1 MRHSILVLQ
10 HGGHQRA
17 VGPQLS
23 RVLTPPKLKYVSP
36 DALCKRD
43 VTEVWFVAFAFTIRV
58 STGCSY
64 PSARP
69 RHRRG
74 ATVRAH
80 QPHLFS
86 PFTRFFHDFPLRGRT
101 CVFWEAAAES
111 LRQNYGSPSVRCG
124 RPFLVPLPVTARACS
139 NREGAGLRWR
149 MLECRAC
156 ESVGHCPHV
165 VAAGGCRW
173 CLAAAWPFC
182 SAARFVP
189 NLAAVLLATAAAT
202 VGATRACGTRRL
214 GQRGMLV
221 TRQDQVRSLL
231 RQTRARPPDAASKAS
246 RPLWLASQR
255 RLSPAVSVRRLDCVT
270 ARSVARLNGRSSVSG
285 ALPKDDA
292 RHPRGAPKRKTLA
305 PLTGYCPRSRRCVH
319 PPAAV
324 NAAAAPSRLHL
335 GTVDCAEMGASP
347 RAAPQR
353 RT

>member
-111 LRQNYGSPSVRCG
+111 LRQNYGSPSVRCE
-124 RPFLVPLPVTARACS
+124 RPFLVPCVRVGRALP
-139 NREGAGLRWR
+139 
-149 MLECRAC
+149 
-156 ESVGHCPHV
+156 
-165 VAAGGCRW
+165 
-173 CLAAAWPFC
+173 
-182 SAARFVP
+182 
-189 NLAAVLLATAAAT
+189 
-202 VGATRACGTRRL
+202 ACG
-214 GQRGMLV
+214 G
-221 TRQDQVRSLL
+221 S
-231 RQTRARPPDAASKAS
+231 
-246 RPLWLASQR
+246 W
-255 RLSPAVSVRRLDCVT
+255 RLSMVSRCGVAILQRSQICAESGCCVAGNGGRNSRCSSRVRHSEIGPTRHARYT
-270 ARSVARLNGRSSVSG
+270 TGSGSITAPSNARSASG
-285 ALPKDDA
+285 CGLESEPPVVVGEPA
-292 RHPRGAPKRKTLA
+292 A
-305 PLTGYCPRSRRCVH
+305 PLSRS
-319 PPAAV
+319 
-324 NAAAAPSRLHL
+324 
-335 GTVDCAEMGASP
+335 E
-347 RAAPQR
+347 RAAPR
-353 RT
+353 LCDSTLGRSP